1 MLSNFPIVGF
11 IPITN
16 PERAR
21 KFYCEVLKLEFTED
35 EPYAVV
41 VNANG
46 VTIRLFKVEKF
57 EPSEFTVLG
66 WEVRDVAAT
75 VQDLIAAGIAIERYS
90 FIEQDAHGIWSA
102 PDGRARLA
110 WFKDP
115 DGNVL
120 SVSQHL
126 QAPVTS
132 NP

>member
-1 MLSNFPIVGF
+1 MLSHFPIVGF

-21 KFYCEVLKLEFTED
+21 KFYCDVLKLEFIED

-46 VTIRLFKVEKF
+46 ITVRLVKMEKS
-57 EPSEFTVLG
+57 EPADFTVMG
-66 WEVRDVAAT
+66 WEVPDVAAT
-75 VQDLIAAGIAIERYS
+75 VQDLIGAGIAIERYS

-120 SVSQHL
+120 SVSQHV
-126 QAPVTS
+126 QPPATA

>member
-1 MLSNFPIVGF
+1 MLSHFPIVGF

-21 KFYCEVLKLEFTED
+21 KFYCDVLKLEFIED

-46 VTIRLFKVEKF
+46 ITVRLVKMEKS
-57 EPSEFTVLG
+57 EPADFTVMG
-66 WEVRDVAAT
+66 WEVPDVAAT
-75 VQDLIAAGIAIERYS
+75 VQDLIG
-90 FIEQDAHGIWSA
+90 
-102 PDGRARLA
+102 ARLA

-120 SVSQHL
+120 SVSQHV
-126 QAPVTS
+126 QPPATA